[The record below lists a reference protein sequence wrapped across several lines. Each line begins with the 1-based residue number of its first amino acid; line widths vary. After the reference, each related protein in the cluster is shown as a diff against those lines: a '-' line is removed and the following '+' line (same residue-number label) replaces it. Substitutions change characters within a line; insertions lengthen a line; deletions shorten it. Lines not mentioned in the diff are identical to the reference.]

1 MNPQVITIVI
11 VIAGLVIWRRRNSMY
26 RPIKGN
32 GRRIL
37 IPLLFLLPAF
47 SLLFNPEF
55 KLPVSELVA
64 ALGAGLVL
72 SIPLILTTNYEVRE
86 DGQIYAKKST
96 GFMIS
101 FVGLVL
107 LRLVALDY
115 LSDLDPNE
123 LSGIF
128 ILVAVGYVIPWR
140 IASYIKFRTVYM
152 GNKQVSE

>member
-1 MNPQVITIVI
+1 MNPQTITILI
-11 VIAGLVIWRRRNSMY
+11 VVAGLVIWRRRNSMY

-37 IPLLFLLPAF
+37 IPLIFLLPAF

-55 KLPVSELVA
+55 QLPASEWA
-64 ALGAGLVL
+64 AAVVAGLLL
-72 SIPLILTTNYEVRE
+72 SIPLILTTNYEVRG
-86 DGQIYAKKST
+86 DGQIYAKKSI

-101 FVGLVL
+101 FVGLLL
-107 LRLVALDY
+107 LRLFMRDY

-123 LSGIF
+123 LSAIF

-140 IASYIKFRTVYM
+140 VASYIKFRTVYT
-152 GNKQVSE
+152 GNMQVAE